1 MNYDDLFDT
10 SGIFLRTERYL
21 LHRISPEEKEAYET
35 LAEAERPSFLHS
47 SDGISVLAWDEL
59 LSEDHLTCSILRKD
73 NGAFCGFCQLQWVF
87 SDTPELGIDLLP
99 EYQKKG
105 VSAEVLPSF
114 LNHAKM
120 LLKNNYFYSKI
131 KKNNIP
137 SQKLAEKIGGTCI
150 GTKSLLPKD
159 FPAELI
165 SFAEKEF
172 PDFFYL
178 EYHFMNNPKGYFT
191 SHPSRGTF

>member
-1 MNYDDLFDT
+1 MKFDDLFDAG
-10 SGIFLRTERYL
+10 GIFLQTEKYILRRVL
-21 LHRISPEEKEAYET
+21 QEEKEQYEV
-35 LAEAERPSFLHS
+35 LAQAENPDFLQA
-47 SDGISVLAWDEL
+47 SDSVSALAWDEL

-105 VSAEVLPSF
+105 VSAEVLPPF

-120 LLKNNYFYSKI
+120 LPKNNYFYSKI

-137 SQKLAEKIGGTCI
+137 SQKLAEKIGGICI
-150 GTKSLLPKD
+150 GTKSLLPKN

-165 SFAEKEF
+165 AFAEKEF

-178 EYHFMNNPKGYFT
+178 EYHFMNIL
-191 SHPSRGTF
+191 